1 MLCAMKWHLRPANG
15 WQNRAARHC
24 RIPNHRSGS
33 LARHAR
39 ARQAVQTAR
48 VLLGI
53 LSFGAAFGTLSAT
66 FGQTDPKQLTAVLA
80 EQIVSPEVSRFQL
93 RQYLLNR
100 VSQPPA
106 PASAPEWTREAGR
119 LRQHL
124 LNDVVFHGWPRDI
137 VDAAPRFEERG
148 VIDTGKG
155 YRIRKLRYEIVPGF
169 YSAALLYEPENAKAG
184 SPAILNVNGH
194 VGAPGKSVEYKQ
206 KRCIQFAKHGIFA
219 LNLEWLSFGELAQKE
234 NQHWFGAHLDLVG
247 RNELGLFY
255 LEMRRG
261 LDYLA
266 SHPLVDRNRLGM
278 TGLSGGGWQ
287 TIVLSALDER
297 VRVSVPVAG
306 FSTLAARI
314 EANAHG
320 DLGDVEQSAT
330 DFLAGSDFSHLV
342 ALRAPRPTLL
352 IYNAQDDC
360 CFRSG
365 LVKPGVFDAIL
376 PIFKLYDAGDALRWY
391 ENFDPGTHNYQKDN
405 RLQAYQFFSRQ
416 FNLPAFAEEGDLQ
429 PEVRSFEDLTVGLP
443 QDNLSI
449 LGLARKL
456 GREISRPPVPADAAQ
471 RRPWMDQQ
479 RAQLA
484 QVLRYQPARLVRPW
498 GIASTKTPALDA
510 TAYLFEMNNG
520 VCANG
525 VLVRVAA
532 CPDDAPVTL
541 VLNDQG
547 KKQAAEEV
555 AARANQGEQVLAL
568 DLLFTGDAWQKVPV
582 SAYEQM
588 VDGVGE
594 RSLGLIAA
602 QLIEVGQWARNRST
616 ANRLRLETTGLRSQV
631 AALAASALRP
641 DLFSEIVVHKG
652 AHSLQYI
659 LDKPVEFSQ
668 APEIFC
674 LDLLKHFDL
683 DRLETLAEGTRVNT
697 ASTLE

>member
-1 MLCAMKWHLRPANG
+1 MSLTRTEYFDSTLGTPNPCGVAEPRRGSDSQPSGIAPRP
-15 WQNRAARHC
+15 
-24 RIPNHRSGS
+24 
-33 LARHAR
+33 HAR
-39 ARQAVQTAR
+39 RALRRART
-48 VLLGI
+48 LLWI
-53 LSFGAAFGTLSAT
+53 LALAIVPAS
-66 FGQTDPKQLTAVLA
+66 FGQTDPKQLATALA

-106 PASAPEWTREAGR
+106 PASAEEWTREAGR
-119 LRQHL
+119 LREHL

-137 VDAAPRFEERG
+137 VDSPPRFEERG
-148 VIDTGKG
+148 VIETGKG
-155 YRIRKLRYEIVPGF
+155 YRIHKLRYEIIPGF
-169 YSAALLYEPENAKAG
+169 YSAALLYEPDNAKPG

-194 VGAPGKSVEYKQ
+194 VGAPGKTVEYKQ
-206 KRCIQFAKHGIFA
+206 KRCIQFAKHGILA
-219 LNLEWLSFGELAQKE
+219 LNLEWLSFGELAQKD

-247 RNELGLFY
+247 HNELGLFY
-255 LEMRRG
+255 LAMRRG

-330 DFLAGSDFSHLV
+330 DFLAGQDFSHLV
-342 ALRAPRPTLL
+342 AMRAPRPTLL

-376 PIFKLYDAGDALRWY
+376 PIFKLYNAGDALCWH
-391 ENFDPGTHNYQKDN
+391 ENFDPGTHNYQMDN
-405 RLQAYQFFSRQ
+405 RLQAYQFFSRN
-416 FNLPAFAEEGDLQ
+416 FNVPAFADEGDLQ

-449 LGLARKL
+449 LGLARML
-456 GREISRPPVPADAAQ
+456 SRDISRPPVPADAAH
-471 RRPWMDQQ
+471 RGPWMDQQ

-484 QVLRYQPARLVRPW
+484 RVLRYQPVRIVRPW
-498 GIASTKTPALDA
+498 GVASSKTPVLDA
-510 TAYLFEMNNG
+510 TSYLFEMNNG
-520 VCANG
+520 LCANG
-525 VLVRVAA
+525 VLARTTAG
-532 CPDDAPVTL
+532 PDDAPVTL
-541 VLNDQG
+541 ILNDQG
-547 KKQAAEEV
+547 KKQSADEV
-555 AARANQGEQVLAL
+555 AARVGQGEQVLAL

-582 SAYEQM
+582 AGYAQM
-588 VDGVGE
+588 VNGLGE
-594 RSLGLIAA
+594 RSLGLVAA
-602 QLIEVGQWARNRST
+602 QLIEVGNWMRNRSNAT
-616 ANRLRLETTGLRSQV
+616 RLRLETTGLRSQV
-631 AALAASALRP
+631 AALAAAALQP
-641 DLFSEIVVHKG
+641 DLFSEIVVNKG
-652 AHSLQYI
+652 AHSLHYI
-659 LDKPVEFSQ
+659 LDKPVEYSQ

-674 LDLLKHFDL
+674 LDLLKYFDL
-683 DRLETLAEGTRVNT
+683 DRLAVLAEGTRVST
-697 ASTLE
+697 ASTLD